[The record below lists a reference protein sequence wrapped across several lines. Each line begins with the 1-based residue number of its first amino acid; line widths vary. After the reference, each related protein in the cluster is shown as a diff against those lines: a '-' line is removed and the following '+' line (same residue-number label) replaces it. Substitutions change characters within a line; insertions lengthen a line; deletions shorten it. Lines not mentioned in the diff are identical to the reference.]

1 MNNLPSASFE
11 INAAWLAVVGIACD
25 LLAWSKLLLLDGD
38 LAVAEP
44 KRLRYCL
51 LHTAAVIVTSGR
63 RRQLRI
69 AAGWPWADQLV
80 AAFDR
85 LGLLRLQI

>member
-1 MNNLPSASFE
+1 MNNLPSAAFE
-11 INAAWLAVVGIACD
+11 INAAWLAIVGMACD
-25 LLAWSKLLLLDGD
+25 LLAWSKLLLLEGE
-38 LAVAEP
+38 LAHAEP

-51 LHTAAVIVTSGR
+51 LHTAAVIVNSGR

-69 AAGWPWADQLV
+69 AKGWPWADHLI

-85 LGLLRLQI
+85 LSVLRLQI